1 MKNLFVILLI
11 AVSFIAINVN
21 AQHTIDSTEITS
33 SVPELSE
40 FHDVIYVIW
49 HEAYPNKDIAALKG
63 MVDKIKPYMD
73 KINSAKLPGIAQDKD
88 AKWNEG
94 LKVLNA
100 SAESYYKMAEGSDEQ
115 AMLDAAEKLHAD
127 YEMMVR
133 ILRPVN
139 KEVDSYHKDLYVIFH
154 KYYPSK
160 DYKSIEGLID
170 GMISKAEAC
179 VNSKLPKKLEG
190 KTDEYQKLTKELVE
204 KTMALKDAL
213 KTNDGAI
220 IDKAIDIMHSKYQ
233 DVEKLF
239 D

>member
-1 MKNLFVILLI
+1 
-11 AVSFIAINVN
+11 
-21 AQHTIDSTEITS
+21 
-33 SVPELSE
+33 
-40 FHDVIYVIW
+40 
-49 HEAYPNKDIAALKG
+49 
-63 MVDKIKPYMD
+63 MD
-73 KINSAKLPGIAQDKD
+73 KINNAKLPGIAQDKES
-88 AKWNEG
+88 KWKEG

-100 SAESYYKMAEGSDEQ
+100 SAESYYKIAEGSDDQ
-115 AMLDAAEKLHAD
+115 ALLDAAEKLHAD

-139 KEVDSYHKDLYVIFH
+139 KEVDSYHKDLYVIYH

-179 VNSKLPKKLEG
+179 INAKLPKRLEG
-190 KTDEYQKLTKELVE
+190 KTDDYQKLTKELVD
-204 KTMALKDAL
+204 KTVALKNAL
-213 KTNDGAI
+213 KTNDGTV
-220 IDKAIDIMHSKYQ
+220 IDKAIDVMHSKYQ

>member
-1 MKNLFVILLI
+1 MFAVCSLI
-11 AVSFIAINVN
+11 TFNIN

-33 SVPELSE
+33 SVPELYE

-49 HEAYPNKDIAALKG
+49 HEAYPSKDIAALKG
-63 MVDKIKPYMD
+63 MVEKIKPYMD
-73 KINSAKLPGIAQDKD
+73 KINNAKLPGIAQDKES
-88 AKWNEG
+88 KWKEG

-100 SAESYYKMAEGSDEQ
+100 SAESYYKIAEGSDDQ
-115 AMLDAAEKLHAD
+115 ALLDAAEKLHAD

-139 KEVDSYHKDLYVIFH
+139 KEVDSYHKDLYIIYH

-179 VNSKLPKKLEG
+179 INAKLPKRLEG
-190 KTDEYQKLTKELVE
+190 KTDDYQKLTKELVE
-204 KTMALKDAL
+204 KTVALKNAL
-213 KTNDGAI
+213 KTNDGTV
-220 IDKAIDIMHSKYQ
+220 IDKAIDVMHSKYQ

>member
-1 MKNLFVILLI
+1 MKKLFILMF
-11 AVSFIAINVN
+11 AVLSIITINVN
-21 AQHTIDSTEITS
+21 AQHSIDSTEITS

-73 KINSAKLPGIAQDKD
+73 KINNAKLPGIAQDKD
-88 AKWNEG
+88 SKWKEG

-100 SAESYYKMAEGSDEQ
+100 SADNYYSKAEGSDDQ

-127 YEMMVR
+127 FEMMVR
-133 ILRPVN
+133 VLRPVN

-154 KYYPSK
+154 KFYPSK
-160 DYKSIEGLID
+160 DYKSIGGLID

-179 VNSKLPKKLEG
+179 TNAKLPKRLEG

-213 KTNDGAI
+213 KTNDGAV
-220 IDKAIDIMHSKYQ
+220 IDKAVDVMHSKYQ